1 MDTIKE
7 VWNGHAGLAKTYWI
21 WGVLSGIPWTIA
33 FALVTPGSLLAMMV
47 VLTYV
52 AYIVI
57 VNVGVWRAASLYQGA
72 KVWAA
77 LAKASIILAIASFV
91 IGTLAAIIIPSIAN
105 SQKQA
110 MQPQNRTDE
119 EVGFK
124 PSTDPGQSSESNAHK
139 RFLTDEDIGLK
150 SSTEQ
155 EQSTES
161 NTHQRLLTDEEFFG
175 PKPPPNQG
183 QTQDSRSQ

>member
-21 WGVLSGIPWTIA
+21 WGVLSGIPWAIA

-52 AYIVI
+52 AYIVL
-57 VNVGVWRAASLYQGA
+57 VSVGIWRAASLYQGA
-72 KVWAA
+72 NVWAA

-91 IGTLAAIIIPSIAN
+91 IGFMAAISIPATTHSPR
-105 SQKQA
+105 QA

-124 PSTDPGQSSESNAHK
+124 PSTEP
-139 RFLTDEDIGLK
+139 
-150 SSTEQ
+150 
-155 EQSTES
+155 
-161 NTHQRLLTDEEFFG
+161 
-175 PKPPPNQG
+175 G

>member
-21 WGVLSGIPWTIA
+21 WGVLSGIPWAIV

-91 IGTLAAIIIPSIAN
+91 IGTLAAIIIPSIAH
-105 SQKQA
+105 SQKQS
-110 MQPQNRTDE
+110 MQPKIRTDE

-124 PSTDPGQSSESNAHK
+124 PSPNQGQSSESNTHK

-150 SSTEQ
+150 SSTDQ

-161 NTHQRLLTDEEFFG
+161 NTHQRLLTDEEVGF
-175 PKPPPNQG
+175 KPSPNQG

>member
-21 WGVLSGIPWTIA
+21 WGVLSGIPWAIA

-47 VLTYV
+47 VLAYV
-52 AYIVI
+52 AYIVL

-91 IGTLAAIIIPSIAN
+91 IGTLAAIIIPATTHSPR
-105 SQKQA
+105 KV
-110 MQPQNRTDE
+110 MQPQIRTDE
-119 EVGFK
+119 EVGIK
-124 PSTDPGQSSESNAHK
+124 P
-139 RFLTDEDIGLK
+139 
-150 SSTEQ
+150 STEQ

-161 NTHQRLLTDEEFFG
+161 NTHQRLLTDEEFG
-175 PKPPPNQG
+175 IKPSPNQG